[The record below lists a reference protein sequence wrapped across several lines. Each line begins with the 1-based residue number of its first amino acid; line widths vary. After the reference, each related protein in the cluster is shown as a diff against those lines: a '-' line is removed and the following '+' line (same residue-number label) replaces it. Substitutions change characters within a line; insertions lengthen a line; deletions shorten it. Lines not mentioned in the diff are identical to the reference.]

1 MQEKKYNTTKLIN
14 KSLDNLTNNIVF
26 DKNLDDKSIMYSLFA
41 IITLDIMANKEDL
54 VEKDIENKYTN
65 LMSDN
70 TIDNIYERLHI
81 NKENYNMNEST
92 FFAKLRGTI
101 AHGQYYIE
109 NDKIVLNIQTGNN
122 EYKECDVLLDDFIN
136 YYCEL
141 TDFIDGRINEKK
153 FVIYEMFNKNEDTL
167 TTLSSNDK
175 CIQEYLNG
183 IIFKKITFSK
193 ISNENLLKQ

>member
-70 TIDNIYERLHI
+70 TIDNTYERLHI

-122 EYKECDVLLDDFIN
+122 EYKECDVLFDDFIN

-153 FVIYEMFNKNEDTL
+153 FVRYEMFNKNEDTL

-175 CIQEYLNG
+175 CIKDYL
-183 IIFKKITFSK
+183 KA
-193 ISNENLLKQ
+193 